1 MPREVDEESEA
12 QQLDYAEQTQLIA
25 KKAKLALVN
34 RQIEDL
40 KKAKKTIST
49 DYASADAQLAL
60 AEVRARDYTKK
71 DETGMSHCAVLV
83 TTPGCSLPSWR
94 RRCCRHGCAEILVR

>member
-1 MPREVDEESEA
+1 MYSVFHQSVNQPTSEVDDESEA
-12 QQLDYAEQTQLIA
+12 QELDYAEQTQLIA

-40 KKAKKTIST
+40 KRAKKTISM

-60 AEVRARDYTKK
+60 AEVR
-71 DETGMSHCAVLV
+71 TGELFK
-83 TTPGCSLPSWR
+83 TTIPPHKSGTRAWL
-94 RRCCRHGCAEILVR
+94 HI